1 MGFCLT
7 GHFRTDRSMTDQVVQ
22 RSGFIKTVIPVNRMA
37 VPKSHSKVMKLQT
50 ELLHNLTVRFPM
62 NSIDFSFRFIVSDQH
77 VDSID
82 ATIRVQI
89 AQRRNRNNDD
99 HGGRGGTSFYLKQG
113 VFFTEFVRCRLSW
126 WTKQLG

>member
-1 MGFCLT
+1 
-7 GHFRTDRSMTDQVVQ
+7 MTDQVVQ
-22 RSGFIKTVIPVNRMA
+22 RSGFIKIVIPVNRMA
-37 VPKSHSKVMKLQT
+37 VPKSHSKVTKQQT
-50 ELLHNLTVRFPM
+50 ELLHNSMVHFSM
-62 NSIDFSFRFIVSDQH
+62 NALDFSSRFALSDQH

-99 HGGRGGTSFYLKQG
+99 HGGRGGMNFDVKNG
-113 VFFTEFVRCRLSW
+113 VVFFTEFVRCRLSW